1 MAQVSLPEQYCL
13 VGGGRCKPHEEWH
26 VGIIAH
32 DAVELYAALFLAGNR
47 IASCPFEYR
56 GEQRYGGGINH
67 MQQPEPLL
75 RTAVRDIG
83 QEICVQAIEHGVD
96 IPEERCAAPVV
107 GV

>member
-1 MAQVSLPEQYCL
+1 MWHPQKHCCTLLRVCKQL
-13 VGGGRCKPHEEWH
+13 VKVDVVQHHGHRNR
-26 VGIIAH
+26 H
-32 DAVELYAALFLAGNR
+32 DVREVFLAGNR
-47 IASCPFEYR
+47 IASGPFEYR
-56 GEQRYGGGINH
+56 GEQRYGGGVNH

-96 IPEERCAAPVV
+96 VPEERCAAPVV